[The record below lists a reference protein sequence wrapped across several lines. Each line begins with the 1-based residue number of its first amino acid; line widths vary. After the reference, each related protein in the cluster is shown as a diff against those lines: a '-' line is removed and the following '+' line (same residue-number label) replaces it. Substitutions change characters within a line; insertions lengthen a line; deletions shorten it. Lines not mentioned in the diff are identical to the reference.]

1 MNNTLTALKGVRVG
15 NSTHK
20 DKLTGCTVVL
30 FDDFYPVAYKS
41 YGGASGTFNTEN
53 IRTGKSW
60 PARNGLFIAGGSLL
74 GLASA
79 SEIMGYMIEHKL
91 GEKDGKTIRPA
102 ISGAIVY
109 DLGIRLAQ
117 YDPAYGRE
125 AAQNATNKPVE
136 SGNVGAGTGTSVGK
150 FSYTKELKMLNMKAG
165 VGSSRVDLGNG
176 IIVCALSVVNALGN
190 VIMPN
195 GKVFAGNRHGAR
207 NPRFRNFDKTSGVFT
222 DSEQNTTI
230 SIVGINVDLKEH
242 ANYETVAHM
251 ASQGHV
257 RAISPVNTSLDGDTV
272 FVFSTEEIKSPLSS
286 LGKTVARNGWP
297 NLATDIIGHAAS
309 RAVQESV
316 YDACRQAETITFE
329 AAYNNKVPSVRDYH
343 GSPV

>member
-15 NSTHK
+15 HSTHK

-30 FDDFYPVAYKS
+30 FDDLYPVAYKS
-41 YGGASGTFNTEN
+41 YGGAPGTFSTEN
-53 IRTGKSW
+53 IRAGKSW
-60 PARNGLFIAGGSLL
+60 SARNGLFIAGGSLL

-79 SEIMGYMIEHKL
+79 SDIMSYMIEHKL
-91 GEKDGKTIRPA
+91 GAKDGKTIRPA

-150 FSYTKELKMLNMKAG
+150 FSYTKEFKMLNMKAG

-176 IIVCALSVVNALGN
+176 VMVCALSVVNALGN
-190 VIMPN
+190 VILQD
-195 GKVFAGNRHGAR
+195 GKVLAGNRHDAK
-207 NPRFRNFDKTSGVFT
+207 NPKFRSFDKTSEVFT
-222 DSEQNTTI
+222 GSEQNTTI
-230 SIVGINVDLKEH
+230 SIVGINVDLEEY

-257 RAISPVNTSLDGDTV
+257 RAVSPVNTSLDGDTV
-272 FVFSTEEIKSPLSS
+272 FVFSTKEVKSPLSS
-286 LGKTVARNGWP
+286 LGKSVARNGWP
-297 NLATDIIGHAAS
+297 TLATDIIGHAAAK
-309 RAVQESV
+309 AVQESI
-316 YDACRQAETITFE
+316 YDACRQAETITLD
-329 AAYNNKVPSVRDYH
+329 AAYGNKVPSVKAYP
-343 GSPV
+343 G